1 MRHGVILL
9 LALAAAGCETAPSVP
24 SRPASIPV
32 AAANQIIT
40 QDGEIR
46 SVRDHYAVLVKK
58 LDHGDPSLSD
68 LAAHGLP
75 ITVVFANLSSAPVDF
90 GPDHISVT
98 GDARYV
104 VLTADDIEKIKQA
117 EQESNNSDSLFG
129 AMLAVVG
136 TVQAG
141 QLMQSG
147 ALSQGQ
153 ATALSQ
159 GLATMAVTNF
169 EDDQA
174 QNTKIDQESAAALEH
189 YNSIVLQS
197 TTVNPHQK
205 VGGVVFI
212 RHATADAALTLGV
225 QTGATLHSFNFV
237 APETLQT
244 GVTVA
249 QTASP
254 EPATQAG
261 AQRK

>member
-9 LALAAAGCETAPSVP
+9 LALAAAGCETAPP
-24 SRPASIPV
+24 RPASVPV
-32 AAANQIIT
+32 AAANQIVT
-40 QDGEIR
+40 QNGEIR
-46 SVRDHYAVLVKK
+46 SVQDHYAVLVKK
-58 LDHGDPSLSD
+58 LDHGDPNLSD
-68 LAAHGLP
+68 LSAHGLT

-90 GPDHISVT
+90 GPDQVSVT
-98 GDARYV
+98 GDSRYV

-117 EQESNNSDSLFG
+117 EQESNNSDGLFG

-174 QNTKIDQESAAALEH
+174 QNTKIEQESAAALEH

-197 TTVNPHQK
+197 TTVNPKQK

-212 RHATADAALTLGV
+212 RHATADAVLTLEV

-249 QTASP
+249 QTAPP

-261 AQRK
+261 AERK